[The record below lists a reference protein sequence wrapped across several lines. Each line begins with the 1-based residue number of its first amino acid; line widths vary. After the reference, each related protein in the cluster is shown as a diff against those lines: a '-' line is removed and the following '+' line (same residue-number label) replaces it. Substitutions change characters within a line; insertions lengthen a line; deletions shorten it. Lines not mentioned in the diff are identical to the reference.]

1 MFPNSD
7 IHNSDL
13 WDAFRRGDRDALDRI
28 YQEQIRSLYGYGFK
42 LVKDKD
48 LVEDC
53 IQDIFVELW
62 EKRERLGPTDCIRF
76 YLFKVLRRTLYR
88 RKSQE
93 QRQPRHLFSLENAWS
108 EESFEF
114 RLILEQ
120 TTSRVNRSL
129 QKALDLLSSRQRE
142 VIFLRFYDELSFE
155 EIAETMEIDVKSVY
169 KLTYKA
175 LDSLKK
181 KISPRNVLI
190 STLLLLSFLYFF

>member
-1 MFPNSD
+1 MFLHADAND
-7 IHNSDL
+7 TAL
-13 WDAFRRGDRDALDRI
+13 WDAFRQGNRDALDRM
-28 YQEQIRSLYGYGFK
+28 YQAQIRSLYSYGFK
-42 LVKDKD
+42 LVQNRD

-53 IQDIFVELW
+53 IQDMFVELW
-62 EKRERLGPTDCIRF
+62 EKRDRLGPTDCIRF

-88 RKSQE
+88 RQSQE
-93 QRQPRHLFSLENAWS
+93 KNQSIHPFSLENVLS
-108 EESFEF
+108 EEPFEF

-120 TTSRVNRSL
+120 TTSRATHSL

-155 EIAETMEIDVKSVY
+155 EIAATMEIDVKSVY

-181 KISPRNVLI
+181 KLSPRNVLI

>member
-1 MFPNSD
+1 MFPTADSHD
-7 IHNSDL
+7 SEL
-13 WDAFRRGDRDALDRI
+13 WDAFRRGDREALDRI
-28 YQEQIRSLYGYGFK
+28 YQEQIRPLYSYGFK
-42 LVKDKD
+42 LMQNRD

-53 IQDIFVELW
+53 IQDMFVELW
-62 EKRERLGPTDCIRF
+62 EKRERLGSTNCIRF

-88 RKSQE
+88 RQSQE
-93 QRQPRHLFSLENAWS
+93 RSQPLHPFFQENTLS

-120 TTSRVNRSL
+120 TTSRTTHSL

-142 VIFLRFYDELSFE
+142 VISLRFYDELSFE
-155 EIAETMEIDVKSVY
+155 EIAETMEIDIKSVY

-190 STLLLLSFLYFF
+190 SSLLLLSFLWLY